1 MKISGLVRMASAAL
15 LLALACWQIASMPAS
30 AQTLDEL
37 SFSKKLK
44 LAKVGDE
51 DAQLAVARAYEIG
64 RQVKRNRLE
73 AAKWYRTAA
82 EQGNV
87 EAQFRLGRLVHQGGD
102 GLKQD
107 LQMAAKL
114 YETAAELGNVDAQ
127 NWLGYVYQ
135 HGIGLEVNEKNAFE
149 WYRRA
154 ADAGHA
160 AAQNNLGLMYL
171 TGKGTA
177 RSLEKAFEYFSKSA
191 AQQEAWG
198 INNLG
203 GMYEMGWGTAKDRNR
218 ALELY
223 KQAADLK
230 NPPAKD
236 NYQRLLALNESRP
249 AAAASAAKTTSVEP
263 AGATGSTTRSQ
274 PGVIIYSKPAAGNQT
289 SGAGTSQ

>member
-1 MKISGLVRMASAAL
+1 MNIFAL
-15 LLALACWQIASMPAS
+15 LRIACVCCVGVMGLLPGAVEAEAQALE
-30 AQTLDEL
+30 EL

-51 DAQLAVARAYEIG
+51 DAQLAVARAYEVG

-114 YETAAELGNVDAQ
+114 YETAAELGSTDGQ
-127 NWLGYVYQ
+127 NWLGYAYQ
-135 HGIGLEVNEKNAFE
+135 HGIGIEANEKNAFE

-171 TGKGTA
+171 TGKGTG

-191 AQQEAWG
+191 AQQEPWG
-198 INNLG
+198 LNNLG
-203 GMYEMGWGTAKDRNR
+203 GMHEMGWGTAKDRNR

-236 NYQRLLALNESRP
+236 NYQRLLSLSEHRP
-249 AAAASAAKTTSVEP
+249 AAATSAQA
-263 AGATGSTTRSQ
+263 ATQSP
-274 PGVIIYSKPAAGNQT
+274 PGVTKPAT
-289 SGAGTSQ
+289 GAGTTGGVAQ